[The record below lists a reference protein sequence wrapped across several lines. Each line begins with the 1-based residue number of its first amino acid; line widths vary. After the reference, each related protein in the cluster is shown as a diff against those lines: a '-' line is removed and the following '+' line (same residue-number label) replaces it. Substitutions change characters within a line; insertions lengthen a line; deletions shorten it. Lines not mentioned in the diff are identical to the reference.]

1 MILDEIVEK
10 RKINIA
16 KQKTDKIISYAKTR
30 SRSFAPKI
38 EIFLWKKH

>member
-16 KQKTDKIISYAKTR
+16 KQKQIKSLAMLKKKQKLC
-30 SRSFAPKI
+30 SKI